1 MTQKIMNRLRE
12 KREDIMRIAES
23 NGARNLK
30 VFGSVARGEEGPESD
45 IDFMV
50 EMEPGRNLL
59 DMGRLLMDLQDFLG
73 CKVDIVE
80 PEGLHWYVR
89 KKVLGEAVPL

>member
-1 MTQKIMNRLRE
+1 MTQKLMDRLRE

-45 IDFMV
+45 IDLLV
-50 EMEPGRNLL
+50 EMEPERNLL

-73 CKVDIVE
+73 CKVDIVG
-80 PEGLHWYVR
+80 PEGLHWYIR
-89 KKVLGEAVPL
+89 KKVLSEAVTL

>member
-1 MTQKIMNRLRE
+1 
-12 KREDIMRIAES
+12 
-23 NGARNLK
+23 
-30 VFGSVARGEEGPESD
+30 
-45 IDFMV
+45 
-50 EMEPGRNLL
+50 MEPGRNLL

-89 KKVLGEAVPL
+89 KKVLSEAVPL

>member
-1 MTQKIMNRLRE
+1 MTQKLMDRLRE
-12 KREDIMRIAES
+12 KQEDIMRIAES

-45 IDFMV
+45 IDLLV
-50 EMEPGRNLL
+50 EMEPERNLL

-73 CKVDIVE
+73 CKVNIVG
-80 PEGLHWYVR
+80 PEGLHWYIR
-89 KKVLGEAVPL
+89 KKVLSEAVT

>member
-45 IDFMV
+45 IDFLV

>member
-1 MTQKIMNRLRE
+1 
-12 KREDIMRIAES
+12 MRIAES

-45 IDFMV
+45 IDFLV

-80 PEGLHWYVR
+80 PQGLHWYSR
-89 KKVLGEAVPL
+89 KKVLSEAVPL

>member
-1 MTQKIMNRLRE
+1 MTQKILDRLRE
-12 KREDIMRIAES
+12 MREDIIRIEES

-45 IDFMV
+45 IDFLV

-73 CKVDIVE
+73 
-80 PEGLHWYVR
+80 L
-89 KKVLGEAVPL
+89 

>member
-89 KKVLGEAVPL
+89 KKVLGEAIPL

>member
-1 MTQKIMNRLRE
+1 MTQKLMDRLRE
-12 KREDIMRIAES
+12 KLEDIMRIAES

-45 IDFMV
+45 IDLLV
-50 EMEPGRNLL
+50 EMEPERNLL

-73 CKVDIVE
+73 CKVDIVG
-80 PEGLHWYVR
+80 PEGLHWYIR
-89 KKVLGEAVPL
+89 KKVLSEAVTL